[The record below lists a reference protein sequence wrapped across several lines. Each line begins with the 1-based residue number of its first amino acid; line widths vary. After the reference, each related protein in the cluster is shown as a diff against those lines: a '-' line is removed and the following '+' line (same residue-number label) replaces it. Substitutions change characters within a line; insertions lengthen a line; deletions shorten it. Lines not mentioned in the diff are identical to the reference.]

1 MKRKSCLHQSLRIER
16 RENPTTVHRHIT
28 IRAKRSQKSNFL
40 VKKSRQKSK
49 KVNQNAARAS
59 QKVKR
64 TVRTKS
70 KARLIEREG
79 ENSWNSQPKWP
90 PSGGYSYAQDLHF
103 LSICPSILY
112 LTTLNHL

>member
-1 MKRKSCLHQSLRIER
+1 MCESFPRHGALNHTVSPGTRKTTLNPGRYKNHGAIVKRKSCLHQSLRIER

-28 IRAKRSQKSNFL
+28 IRAKGSQKLNFL

-79 ENSWNSQPKWP
+79 ENS
-90 PSGGYSYAQDLHF
+90 
-103 LSICPSILY
+103 
-112 LTTLNHL
+112 